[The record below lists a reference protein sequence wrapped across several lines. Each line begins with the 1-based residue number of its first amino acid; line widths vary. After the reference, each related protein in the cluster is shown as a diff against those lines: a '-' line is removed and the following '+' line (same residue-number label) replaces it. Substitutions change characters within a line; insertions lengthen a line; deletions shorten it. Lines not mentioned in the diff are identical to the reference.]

1 MSPGG
6 VAPYLDYEEK
16 ISRHLVTSN
25 REHVSAATT
34 TTAASFYIWLINN
47 SHHCSYERPDNE
59 RRTMS
64 TVCFGEQGGETE
76 VRVILNVGG
85 QRHETFLTTLEN
97 FPDTRLSC
105 ISEYLRKNPS
115 RDREF
120 FFDRHP
126 DLFAHVL
133 NYFRTGKLHVPR
145 DICGPMFEQELAFW
159 GIDSKQIEHCCW
171 AYYDEYNELE
181 KTWEE
186 LSGPLPYDATSDGGE
201 ENELTLRCFRQ
212 RIWRVLEDPYS
223 SKIAWVSLYKTRRN
237 ESPPGIAHATA

>member
-1 MSPGG
+1 
-6 VAPYLDYEEK
+6 
-16 ISRHLVTSN
+16 
-25 REHVSAATT
+25 
-34 TTAASFYIWLINN
+34 
-47 SHHCSYERPDNE
+47 
-59 RRTMS
+59 MS
-64 TVCFGEQGGETE
+64 TVCFGEGEGE
-76 VRVILNVGG
+76 VRVVLNVGG

-97 FPDTRLSC
+97 FPDTRLAW

-126 DLFAHVL
+126 GLFAHVL

-171 AYYDEYNELE
+171 AYYDEHNELE
-181 KTWEE
+181 KTWGE
-186 LSGPLPYDATSDGGE
+186 LSSPAPNDGMSDREESNSGDEEANSGE
-201 ENELTLRCFRQ
+201 NGVAFRRTWRCFRQ

-223 SKIAWVSLYKTRRN
+223 SKIAWVSLSYKISIMTREN
-237 ESPPGIAHATA
+237 SSCEA